1 MDEVNYWVGK
11 IHLEDRDYFQGLKV
25 LSTVQDKKIQ
35 SDIDALKLKTLS
47 SIADAETLKM
57 MHEEFPKDAVIA
69 QALGAAL
76 AKDLSNPDDKKLLES
91 LVTKYNFK
99 RTDFIPE
106 SPQTYFK
113 DIYSVSVML
122 PFMVNTLEPSPSPK
136 RNQNVL
142 DLYEGMK
149 QAVDTL
155 EKQGVKVSLRAYDTE
170 WKVDKIKSILNT
182 EELKN
187 TDLIIGP
194 FFQDEAKPIQEFS
207 ASNRINTFNPV
218 HNNSELLGTSPYA
231 FLYQPTL
238 EILGRKSG
246 EFLAAYAKKKNCMV
260 FYGSSKRDSL
270 LAANFI
276 QAAHQNKLKIT
287 AAHKVPKEGTKMIF
301 DILTT
306 PTEFDEFKYPKQFTL
321 SKDSLGSIFVA
332 SDDALIYAKVL
343 SSVETRKDQI
353 IVLGSERWIDQ
364 TSVALE
370 KFQTLPVILTAP
382 NFTNRMKPATI
393 AFERKYLKI
402 HGKVPSDYAAMGYE
416 LMLILGNQLKKNG
429 VYFQDALA
437 KGPVSGFL
445 TEGVNYQQS
454 RSNSLVPFI
463 RFTDGKMVVVEKR

>member
-1 MDEVNYWVGK
+1 ME
-11 IHLEDRDYFQGLKV
+11 
-25 LSTVQDKKIQ
+25 
-35 SDIDALKLKTLS
+35 
-47 SIADAETLKM
+47 
-57 MHEEFPKDAVIA
+57 
-69 QALGAAL
+69 
-76 AKDLSNPDDKKLLES
+76 
-91 LVTKYNFK
+91 
-99 RTDFIPE
+99 
-106 SPQTYFK
+106 
-113 DIYSVSVML
+113 
-122 PFMVNTLEPSPSPK
+122 
-136 RNQNVL
+136 
-142 DLYEGMK
+142 
-149 QAVDTL
+149 
-155 EKQGVKVSLRAYDTE
+155 
-170 WKVDKIKSILNT
+170 
-182 EELKN
+182 
-187 TDLIIGP
+187 
-194 FFQDEAKPIQEFS
+194 
-207 ASNRINTFNPV
+207 
-218 HNNSELLGTSPYA
+218 
-231 FLYQPTL
+231 
-238 EILGRKSG
+238 
-246 EFLAAYAKKKNCMV
+246 
-260 FYGSSKRDSL
+260 SL

-353 IVLGSERWIDQ
+353 IVLGSERWVDQ

-382 NFTNRMKPATI
+382 NFTNRARPATI
-393 AFERKYLKI
+393 AFEKKYMKI

-429 VYFQDALA
+429 VYFQDALTKA
-437 KGPVSGFL
+437 PVSGFL